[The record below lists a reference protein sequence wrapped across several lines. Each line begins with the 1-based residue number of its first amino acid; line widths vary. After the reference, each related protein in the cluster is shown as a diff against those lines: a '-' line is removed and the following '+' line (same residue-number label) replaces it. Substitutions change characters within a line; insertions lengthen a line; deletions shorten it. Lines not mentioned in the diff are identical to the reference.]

1 MLPVTSNTIRLFLHV
16 LAAMVWVGG
25 QLTLGALIPAV
36 RTGGTDLVRK
46 TARQFQLVAWPAYA
60 VLLITGAWN
69 LSAVNLSRQ
78 SDQYLTTLA
87 VKLACVVLSGVTAA
101 AHILIAAPRV
111 RAATTEAERR
121 RAAAMSG
128 AFESFSLLFALAAA
142 FLGIMLT

>member
-69 LSAVNLSRQ
+69 LSAVHLC
-78 SDQYLTTLA
+78 DQYLTTLA

>member
-1 MLPVTSNTIRLFLHV
+1 MLPVTSDTVRLFLHV
-16 LAAMVWVGG
+16 LAATVWVGG

-36 RTGGTDLVRK
+36 RTGGTELVRK
-46 TARQFQLVAWPAYA
+46 VARQFQLIAWPAYA

-69 LSAVNLSRQ
+69 LSAVHLSRQ

-87 VKLACVVLSGVTAA
+87 VKLACVVLSGVAAA
-101 AHILIAAPRV
+101 AHILLAAPRV

-121 RAAAMSG
+121 RGAAMSG
-128 AFESFSLLFALAAA
+128 AFESLSLLFALAAA